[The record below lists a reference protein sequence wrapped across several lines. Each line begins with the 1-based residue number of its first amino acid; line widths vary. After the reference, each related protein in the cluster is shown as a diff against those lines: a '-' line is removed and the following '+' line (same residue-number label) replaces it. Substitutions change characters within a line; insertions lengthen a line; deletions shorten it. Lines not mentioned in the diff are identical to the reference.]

1 MEKTLPSMQ
10 ETQVQSLGVE
20 EPRRRKL
27 QPTPVFSPRQ
37 SHGQRS
43 MVGYSSGG
51 GKESDTTEQ
60 LTLSLSTTLYSLLR
74 TQGSFAYSI
83 SVVSQQT
90 TRHAVTISDLR

>member
-1 MEKTLPSMQ
+1 M
-10 ETQVQSLGVE
+10 
-20 EPRRRKL
+20 
-27 QPTPVFSPRQ
+27 
-37 SHGQRS
+37 
-43 MVGYSSGG
+43 GYSSGG